1 MAVQIP
7 TLSELYN
14 DILADLENELSI
26 NIPLFGKIFLR
37 GLAAVMAARL
47 KLYYLAIAK
56 LQKNI
61 FPDLADPESTGGTLE
76 RFGMVK
82 LGRSRFAAR
91 SGSYVVT
98 VTGTSGSLIKAQS
111 TFKSDDTALN
121 PGILY
126 ILDAD
131 YTMPGATGSI
141 TLRALTSGLNS
152 QLIVGNTLTSTAPI
166 ANVNSLATVTSESIS
181 PLSQETIEEY
191 REKIVQSFQLE
202 PQGGSVTDYRIW
214 SADAQGVDTV
224 YPYAKSGFE
233 NEINVFVEATIAD
246 STDGKGTPSATIL
259 SDVEDVIEFDPD
271 TSKPLDERGRRP
283 LGVFLV
289 NVLPVTPLDVDITIS
304 SYVGLTP
311 TIQASILAAI
321 TDALS
326 RVRPYVAGA
335 DVEAQKNDIFG
346 EFNIS
351 FIIQQ
356 AVPGS
361 RFNSITLSVD
371 SVDVSAYQF
380 LNGNIPFLNSI
391 TYD

>member
-7 TLSELYN
+7 TLNELYN

-82 LGRSRFAAR
+82 IGRPRFAAR

-111 TFKSDDTALN
+111 TFKSNDTALN

-131 YTMPGATGSI
+131 YTMPGSTGSI
-141 TLRALTSGLNS
+141 TLRSLTSGLIS
-152 QLIVGNTLTSTAPI
+152 KLIVNDTLTATAPI
-166 ANVNSLATVTSESIS
+166 ANVSSLATVTSESIA
-181 PLSQETIEEY
+181 PLSQETIEDY
-191 REKIVQSFQLE
+191 REKIVEAFQLE
-202 PQGGSVTDYRIW
+202 PQGGAATDYRIW

-224 YPYAKSGFE
+224 YPYAKSGFA

-271 TSKPLDERGRRP
+271 TSKPLNERGRRP

-321 TDALS
+321 TDALTK
-326 RVRPYVAGA
+326 VRPYVAGA
-335 DVEAQKNDIFG
+335 DIDSKKNDIFG
-346 EFNIS
+346 QFNIS

-361 RFNSITLSVD
+361 RFDSIVLSVD
-371 SVDVSAYQF
+371 GIEVSAYQF
-380 LNGNIPFLNSI
+380 LNGDIPYLNSI

>member
-76 RFGMVK
+76 RFGRVK
-82 LGRSRFAAR
+82 LGRSRFAAQA
-91 SGSYVVT
+91 GSYVVA
-98 VTGTSGSLIKAQS
+98 VTGTIGELIKAQS

-152 QLIVGNTLTSTAPI
+152 QLIVGDTLTSTAPI

-191 REKIVQSFQLE
+191 REKIVEAFQLE
-202 PQGGSVTDYRIW
+202 PQGGAATDYRIW

-224 YPYAKSGFE
+224 YPYAKSGFA

-271 TSKPLDERGRRP
+271 TSKPLNERGRRP

-289 NVLPVTPLDVDITIS
+289 NVLPITPLDVDITIS

-321 TDALS
+321 TDALTK
-326 RVRPYVAGA
+326 VRPYVAGA
-335 DVEAQKNDIFG
+335 DIDSKKNDIFG
-346 EFNIS
+346 QFNIS

-361 RFNSITLSVD
+361 RFDSIVLSVD
-371 SVDVSAYQF
+371 GIEVSAYQF
-380 LNGNIPFLNSI
+380 LNGDIPYLNSI